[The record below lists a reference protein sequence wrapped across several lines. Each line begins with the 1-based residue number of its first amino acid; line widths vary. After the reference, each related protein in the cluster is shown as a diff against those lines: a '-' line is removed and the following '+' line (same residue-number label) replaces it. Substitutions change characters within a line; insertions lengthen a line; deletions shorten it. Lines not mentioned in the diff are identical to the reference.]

1 MPEKVTS
8 LNGVKV
14 TSEYCSH
21 TICQGSLE
29 MSNYWLV
36 RNVHMSKRQLREFLP
51 AAASLA

>member
-21 TICQGSLE
+21 TIDAYNKDYVKQFIFYKY
-29 MSNYWLV
+29 NQLV
-36 RNVHMSKRQLREFLP
+36 INE
-51 AAASLA
+51 A